1 MTWRRAGA
9 CLLVATVAWLVSAVT
24 TLWLALRFR
33 SDMEVSV

>member
-1 MTWRRAGA
+1 MTLRRALA
-9 CLLVATVAWLVSAVT
+9 CLLVAAVAWLVGAVT